1 VRIGFSSGLLPGL
14 STGPAFG
21 LRPENVAVEA
31 IMLMLVTTVLAA
43 SMLQRFGDLL
53 VGGIVLAMVAFGVQ
67 NGLFLAVLAGMH
79 ALVSLVVALAFAE
92 PLAAVLVSFEL
103 PQVHAFAAAFG
114 LLLVGT
120 AVGIRL
126 LVGEFVP
133 ADVVRFAPLIDKV
146 GGGLVGMVAG
156 IVVAGT
162 ALIACSIAPI
172 PETFR
177 IDGSKLGYDMGTKM
191 LRTFARCVQT
201 DDAKRAI
208 LLDGEPGSI
217 PEPPP
222 PLRDPEEEV
231 DGADNT
237 QEGSGRESKRV
248 NRGRRAKS
256 EPEKPAEPPPPP
268 PPRCSEPF
276 ADLNGNKEH
285 DDGEPYLDT
294 DEDNAFTP
302 RLTVNDTNGN
312 GRRDIGLLE
321 RYRMHA
327 WGSHVIAVE
336 PPDEGGLE
344 VKDPAVKDPSA
355 TDPAVNDPA
364 STESVPVGTE
374 PPK

>member
-1 VRIGFSSGLLPGL
+1 
-14 STGPAFG
+14 
-21 LRPENVAVEA
+21 
-31 IMLMLVTTVLAA
+31 MLMLVTTVLAA

-103 PQVHAFAAAFG
+103 PQVHAFAVAFG

-156 IVVAGT
+156 IVLAGT

-172 PETFR
+172 PETFG
-177 IDGSKLGYDMGTKM
+177 IDGSKLRYDMGTKM

-222 PLRDPEEEV
+222 PPRDLEEEMV
-231 DGADNT
+231 AADKT
-237 QEGSGRESKRV
+237 QEGSGREPKRS
-248 NRGRRAKS
+248 NRGQKAKS
-256 EPEKPAEPPPPP
+256 EPETPPPPPPPP
-268 PPRCSEPF
+268 PPRWSEPF
-276 ADLNGNKEH
+276 ADLNGNKKH
-285 DDGEPYLDT
+285 DEGEPSLDT
-294 DEDNAFTP
+294 DEDSAFTL
-302 RLTVNDTNGN
+302 RLTFNDTNSN

-321 RYRMHA
+321 RYRLHA
-327 WGSHVIAVE
+327 WGSHVISVDATE
-336 PPDEGGLE
+336 EGGLE
-344 VKDPAVKDPSA
+344 VKDPAVS
-355 TDPAVNDPA
+355 DPAVKDPA
-364 STESVPVGTE
+364 VTESVPVGNQ
-374 PPK
+374 PAK